1 MSTDADQ
8 TTGHTPIDTTYPLPP
23 QGNYSSFSEA
33 LVEDAVIALMKE
45 LGWRFEDPMM
55 ISPDGPQKRR
65 TSNTEVILSKLLEEA
80 ARRLNPHI
88 PEEALL
94 SALKRVQVSET
105 PSLIE
110 ENRRIHRFLVDGID
124 VEYRRPDGSTK
135 GDKVRLIDFANP
147 SNNDLM
153 VTQQFTVVEGGH
165 NRRPDVVAFVNGL
178 PLVVIELKNAA
189 SENATIEDA
198 YHQLQT
204 YKSQIP
210 SLFRT
215 NAALITSDGLLA
227 RIGSLSAG
235 EDRFMPWRTVTG
247 AQDDFTPEGPMEME
261 TLVRGVLQPERLLQL
276 VRDFTVFGDKGDGV
290 FKIIAGY
297 HQFHGARKALA
308 SAVDAVSEDG
318 DRKVGV
324 VWHTQGSGKSFLMAF
339 FAGLLVRAP
348 ELQNPTILVVTDRN
362 DLDDQLYGTFS
373 LCRDLI
379 RQTPEQIEDR
389 EDLRQKLDRQSGGVI
404 FSTLQKFSPMAGEEN
419 FPMLSDRRNIIVIAD
434 EAHRSQYGFDAKL
447 DGSTG
452 ARRYGYAHYLRQ
464 ALPNASFAGFTGT
477 PIEAA
482 DVNTPAVFGEY
493 VDIYDISR
501 AVEDKATVPIYYESR
516 LARVELER
524 EKLPEIDAAVD
535 DLFDDETLSEQEK
548 AKANWSSVERLVGA
562 APRLDKVV
570 QDIVAHF
577 EDRIEAMAGKGMIV
591 CMSRAIC
598 VDLYNRIV
606 ALRPEWHSE
615 DDKEG
620 AVKVVMTG
628 SASDPLDWQQHIG
641 SKMRRDLL
649 AKRARNPED
658 PLELVIVRDMWLTGF
673 DAPSMHTMYIDKPM
687 RGHGLMQA
695 IARVNRVFKDKP
707 GGLVVDYIGIG
718 QNLKK
723 ALQNYTATD
732 REQTGIDEEEAVA
745 TLQELVERCQ
755 DFFAGFDYRA
765 GIAIDSGPHE
775 RLQALAGAIEWAL
788 QQQKARADQATDEKS
803 KKAELNYYADLV
815 ANLSKAFALASASD
829 CAQSVKE
836 EVGFFQAVRAALSKA
851 SPKTGMSKREKEFAI
866 GQLISEAIA
875 DASIIDVL
883 EAAGVKTP
891 EISVLSEE
899 FLAEIQNMD
908 QKNLALEALRK
919 LLSGEIKARQQRN
932 IVEAKTFS
940 DRLEAAVARYH
951 ANAIT
956 SLEMIQELIDMAKD
970 LKASVQRGDDLGL
983 GEEEL
988 AFYDALSQNESAVEM
1003 LGNEELRKIAHVLV
1017 EQLQKNVTV
1026 DWHLKES
1033 ARAKLRV
1040 LVRRILKKY
1049 GYPPDLAP
1057 VAINTVLSQAETLL
1071 QWKR

>member
-1 MSTDADQ
+1 MSFTED
-8 TTGHTPIDTTYPLPP
+8 
-23 QGNYSSFSEA
+23 
-33 LVEDAVIALMKE
+33 LVEQAALALMQE
-45 LGWRFEDPMM
+45 LGWRFEDA
-55 ISPDGPQKRR
+55 IAIAPDGPERR
-65 TSNTEVILSKLLEEA
+65 RGAYGEVVLTSFLEEA
-80 ARRLNPHI
+80 ARRLNPDI
-88 PEEALL
+88 PEEALQ
-94 SALKRVQVSET
+94 SALKQVQISET

-110 ENRRIHRFLVDGID
+110 ENRRIHRLLVDGID
-124 VEYRRPDGSTK
+124 VEYRRPDGTIK
-135 GDKVRLIDFANP
+135 GDKVRLIDFSNP
-147 SNNDLM
+147 TNNDLM
-153 VTQQFTVVEGGH
+153 VTNQFTVVEGGH
-165 NRRPDVVAFVNGL
+165 NRRPDIVAFVNGL

-198 YHQLQT
+198 FNQLQT

-215 NAALITSDGLLA
+215 NAALVTSDGLLA
-227 RIGSLSAG
+227 RVGSLSAD

-247 AQDDFTPEGPMEME
+247 TEGDFTPEGPKEME
-261 TLVRGVLQPERLLQL
+261 TLLRGLMQPEYLLQL

-297 HQFHGARKALA
+297 HQFHGARKALS
-308 SAVDAVSEDG
+308 SAVDAVQEEG

-324 VWHTQGSGKSFLMAF
+324 IWHTQGSGKSFLMAF

-348 ELQNPTILVVTDRN
+348 EMQNPTVLVVTDRN
-362 DLDDQLYGTFS
+362 DLDDQLFGTFS

-389 EDLRQKLDRQSGGVI
+389 EDLREKLNRQSGGVI
-404 FSTLQKFSPMAGEEN
+404 FSTLQKFSPLGGEED

-447 DGSTG
+447 DRTTG
-452 ARRYGYAHYLRQ
+452 TRRYGYAHYLRQ

-482 DVNTPAVFGEY
+482 DVNTPAVFGDY

-516 LARVELER
+516 LARVELEK

-535 DLFDDETLSEQEK
+535 ALFDDESLSEQEK
-548 AKANWSSVERLVGA
+548 AKSSWSSVEKLVGA
-562 APRLDKVV
+562 PPRLEKVAE
-570 QDIVAHF
+570 DIVTHF
-577 EDRIEAMAGKGMIV
+577 EDRLEAMAGKGMVV

-598 VDLYNRIV
+598 VDLYDRII

-628 SASDPLDWQQHIG
+628 SASDPLEWQQHIG
-641 SKMRRDLL
+641 NKSRRDLL
-649 AKRARNPED
+649 AKRARDPAD
-658 PLELVIVRDMWLTGF
+658 PLKLVLVRDMWLTGF

-732 REQTGIDEEEAVA
+732 RDKTGIDEEEAVA

-755 DFFAGFDYRA
+755 AFFSGYDYHL
-765 GIAIDSGPHE
+765 GIDGAPQQ

-788 QQQKARADQATDEKS
+788 KKQKERADETSDAKA
-803 KKAELNYYADLV
+803 KKAALNYYADLI

-829 CAQSVKE
+829 YAQSMKE
-836 EVGFFQAVRAALSKA
+836 EIGFFQAVRAAMAKS
-851 SPKTGMSKREKEFAI
+851 SPKSRMSKRDKEFAI
-866 GQLISEAIA
+866 GQLIASAIA
-875 DASIIDVL
+875 DATIIDVL
-883 EAAGVKTP
+883 EAAGMKSP
-891 EISVLSEE
+891 EISVLSED
-899 FLAEIQNMD
+899 FLAEIQNMEH
-908 QKNLALEALRK
+908 KNLALEALRK
-919 LLSGEIKARQQRN
+919 LLAGEIKARQQRN
-932 IVEAKTFS
+932 VVEAKAFS
-940 DRLEAAVARYH
+940 ERLEAAVARYH

-988 AFYDALSQNESAVEM
+988 AFYDALSQNKSAVDV
-1003 LGNEELRKIAHVLV
+1003 LGNEELRKIANVLV

-1071 QWKR
+1071 KWS

>member
-1 MSTDADQ
+1 MSFTED
-8 TTGHTPIDTTYPLPP
+8 
-23 QGNYSSFSEA
+23 
-33 LVEDAVIALMKE
+33 LVEQVALGTLQE
-45 LGWRFEDPMM
+45 IGWRYEDPVL
-55 ISPDGPQKRR
+55 IAPDGPEKRR
-65 TSNTEVILSKLLEEA
+65 VSNGDVVLDGLLEEA
-80 ARRLNPHI
+80 ARRLNPGI
-88 PEEALL
+88 PDEALEN
-94 SALKRVQVSET
+94 ALRQVQIDET

-110 ENRRIHRFLVDGID
+110 ENRRIHRLLVDGID
-124 VEYRRPDGSTK
+124 VEYRRPDGSIK

-147 SNNDLM
+147 ANNDFM
-153 VTQQFTVVEGGH
+153 VTNQFTVVESGH

-198 YHQLQT
+198 FNQLQT
-204 YKSQIP
+204 YKAQIP

-247 AQDDFTPEGPMEME
+247 ARDDFTPEGPREMN
-261 TLVRGVLQPERLLQL
+261 TLLRGVMQPARLLQL

-290 FKIIAGY
+290 FKIIGGY

-308 SAVDAVSEDG
+308 SAIDAVSADG

-324 VWHTQGSGKSFLMAF
+324 IWHTQGSGKSFLMAF

-362 DLDDQLYGTFS
+362 DLDDQLFGTFS

-379 RQTPEQIEDR
+379 RQTPEQIADR
-389 EDLRQKLDRQSGGVI
+389 DDLRDKLDRQSGGVI
-404 FSTLQKFSPMAGEEN
+404 FSTLQKFSPMAGEED

-447 DGSTG
+447 DRGTG

-516 LARVELER
+516 LARVELEQ

-535 DLFDDETLSEQEK
+535 ALFDDETLSEQEK
-548 AKANWSSVERLVGA
+548 AKSSWTTVERLVGA
-562 APRLDKVV
+562 PPRLEKVA
-570 QDIVAHF
+570 QDIVTHF
-577 EDRIEAMAGKGMIV
+577 EDRQEAMAGKGMIV

-598 VDLYNRIV
+598 VDLYQRIV
-606 ALRPEWHSE
+606 ALRPDWHSD

-628 SASDPLDWQQHIG
+628 SASDPLNWQSHIG
-641 SKMRRDLL
+641 TKARRDLL
-649 AKRARNPED
+649 AKRARDPAD
-658 PLELVIVRDMWLTGF
+658 PLKLVIVRDMWLTGF

-732 REQTGIDEEEAVA
+732 REQTGIDEEDAVA
-745 TLQELVERCQ
+745 ALQELVERCR
-755 DFFAGFDYRA
+755 DFFSGFDYSS
-765 GIAIDSGPHE
+765 GIAGQPQE
-775 RLQALAGAIEWAL
+775 RLEALAGAIQWAL
-788 QQQKARADQATDEKS
+788 EKQKARADEANDEKT
-803 KKAELNYYADLV
+803 KQAELNYYADLV
-815 ANLSKAFALASASD
+815 ANLSKAFALAAASD
-829 CAQSVKE
+829 YAQSVKE
-836 EVGFFQAVRAALSKA
+836 EVGFYQAVRAALSKS
-851 SPKTGMSKREKEFAI
+851 SPKTGMSKREKEFAV

-875 DASIIDVL
+875 DATIIDVL
-883 EAAGVKTP
+883 AAAGVETP

-899 FLAEIQNMD
+899 FLAEIQTMEH
-908 QKNLALEALRK
+908 KNLALEALKK
-919 LLSGEIKARQQRN
+919 LLAGEIKARQKRN
-932 IVEAKTFS
+932 VVEAKAFS
-940 DRLEAAVARYH
+940 ERLQAAVARYH

-956 SLEMIQELIDMAKD
+956 SLEMIQELINMAKD
-970 LKASVQRGDDLGL
+970 MKASVQRGDDLGL
-983 GEEEL
+983 SDEEL
-988 AFYDALSQNESAVEM
+988 AFYDALAQNQSAMDV

-1026 DWHLKES
+1026 DWQRKES
-1033 ARAKLRV
+1033 ARAKLRI

-1057 VAINTVLSQAETLL
+1057 AAINLVLSQAETLL
-1071 QWKR
+1071 RWKAH

>member
-1 MSTDADQ
+1 MSINED
-8 TTGHTPIDTTYPLPP
+8 
-23 QGNYSSFSEA
+23 
-33 LVEDAVIALMKE
+33 LVEQAALGIIQD
-45 LGWRFEDPMM
+45 LGWRYEDP
-55 ISPDGPQKRR
+55 ISIAPDGPNKQR
-65 TSNTEVILSKLLEEA
+65 TSNGDVVLLGLLTSA
-80 ARRLNPHI
+80 VQRINPGI
-88 PEEALL
+88 PEEALQF
-94 SALKRVQVSET
+94 ALKQVQISET

-110 ENRRIHRFLVDGID
+110 ENRRIHRLLVDGID
-124 VEYRRPDGSTK
+124 VEYRRADGSIK
-135 GDKVRLIDFANP
+135 GDKVRLIDFADVT
-147 SNNDLM
+147 NNDLM
-153 VTQQFTVVEGGH
+153 VTNQFTVVENGH
-165 NRRPDVVAFVNGL
+165 NRRPDVVVFVNGL

-189 SENATIEDA
+189 SESATIHDA
-198 YHQLQT
+198 FNQLQT
-204 YKSQIP
+204 YKQQVP

-227 RIGSLSAG
+227 RVGSLSAD

-247 AQDDFTPEGPMEME
+247 ARGDFTPEGPKEME
-261 TLVRGVLQPERLLQL
+261 TLIRGLFQPENLLQL
-276 VRDFTVFGDKGDGV
+276 VHDFTVFGDKGDGV

-297 HQFHGARKALA
+297 HQFHGARKALT
-308 SAVDAVSEDG
+308 SAVDAVSEEG

-324 VWHTQGSGKSFLMAF
+324 IWHTQGSGKSFLMAF

-348 ELQNPTILVVTDRN
+348 ELKNPTILVVTDRN
-362 DLDDQLYGTFS
+362 DLDDQLFGTFS
-373 LCRDLI
+373 LCRDLV

-389 EDLRQKLDRQSGGVI
+389 DDLREKLDRQSGGVI
-404 FSTLQKFSPMAGEEN
+404 FSTLQKFSPKAGEEG

-447 DGSTG
+447 DRSTG

-482 DVNTPAVFGEY
+482 DVNTTAVFGEY

-516 LARVELER
+516 LARVELEK

-535 DLFDDETLSEQEK
+535 ELFDDESLSEQEK
-548 AKANWSSVERLVGA
+548 AKSSWSSVERLVGA
-562 APRLDKVV
+562 PPRLEKVA
-570 QDIVAHF
+570 QDIVEHF
-577 EDRIEAMAGKGMIV
+577 EDRLEAMLGKGMIV
-591 CMSRAIC
+591 CMSRPIC
-598 VDLYNRIV
+598 VALYDQIV
-606 ALRPEWHSE
+606 ALRPDWHSE

-620 AVKVVMTG
+620 LVKVVMSG

-649 AKRARNPED
+649 AKRARDPND
-658 PLELVIVRDMWLTGF
+658 PLKLVIVRDMWLTGF

-723 ALQNYTATD
+723 ALQSYTATD

-755 DFFAGFDYRA
+755 DFFAGFNYQS
-765 GIAIDSGPHE
+765 GIDGEPQE

-788 QQQKARADQATDEKS
+788 QKQKERADKAKDEKD
-803 KKAELNYYADLV
+803 KKAALNYYADLV

-829 CAQSVKE
+829 YAQSVKE
-836 EVGFFQAVRAALSKA
+836 EVGFFQAVKAALSKS
-851 SPKTGMSKREKEFAI
+851 SPKTGMSKRDKEFAI
-866 GQLISEAIA
+866 GQLISDAIA

-883 EAAGVKTP
+883 AAAGMKSP

-899 FLAEIQNMD
+899 FLSEIQNMEH
-908 QKNLALEALRK
+908 KNLALEALRK
-919 LLSGEIKARQQRN
+919 LLAGEIKSRQERN
-932 IVEAKTFS
+932 VVEAKAFS
-940 DRLEAAVARYH
+940 ERLEDAVARYH

-988 AFYDALSQNESAVEM
+988 AFYDALAQNQSAVDV
-1003 LGNEELRKIAHVLV
+1003 LGNEELRKLAHVLV

-1040 LVRRILKKY
+1040 LVRRILKRY

-1071 QWKR
+1071 KWE

>member
-1 MSTDADQ
+1 MSFTEDLIEQ
-8 TTGHTPIDTTYPLPP
+8 V
-23 QGNYSSFSEA
+23 A
-33 LVEDAVIALMKE
+33 LGILQE
-45 LGWRFEDPMM
+45 LGWRYEDPVL
-55 ISPDGPQKRR
+55 IAPDGSQKRR
-65 TSNTEVILSKLLEEA
+65 VSNGDVVLGGLLEEA
-80 ARRLNPHI
+80 AKRLNPDI
-88 PEEALL
+88 PEEALNA
-94 SALKRVQVSET
+94 ALKQVQITET

-110 ENRRIHRFLVDGID
+110 ENRRIHRLLVDGVD
-124 VEYRRPDGSTK
+124 VEYRRPDGSIK
-135 GDKVRLIDFANP
+135 GDKVRLIDFATP
-147 SNNDLM
+147 ANNDFM
-153 VTQQFTVVEGGH
+153 VTNQFTVVEGSH

-189 SENATIEDA
+189 SETATIEDA
-198 YHQLQT
+198 FNQLQT
-204 YKSQIP
+204 YKTQIP

-227 RIGSLSAG
+227 RVGSLSAG

-247 AQDDFTPEGPMEME
+247 AQDDFTPEGPKEMD
-261 TLVRGVLQPERLLQL
+261 TLLRGVMQPERLLQL

-308 SAVDAVSEDG
+308 SAVDAVSADG

-324 VWHTQGSGKSFLMAF
+324 IWHTQGSGKSFLMAF

-362 DLDDQLYGTFS
+362 DLDDQLFGTFS

-379 RQTPEQIEDR
+379 RQTPEQIADR
-389 EDLRQKLDRQSGGVI
+389 DALREQLDRQSGGVI
-404 FSTLQKFSPMAGEEN
+404 FSTLQKFSPMAGEED
-419 FPMLSDRRNIIVIAD
+419 FPKLSERRNIIVIAD

-447 DGSTG
+447 DAATG

-516 LARVELER
+516 LARVELEQ

-535 DLFDDETLSEQEK
+535 ALFDDETLSEQEK
-548 AKANWSSVERLVGA
+548 AKSSWSSVERLVGA
-562 APRLDKVV
+562 PPRLEKVA
-570 QDIVAHF
+570 QDIVSHF
-577 EDRIEAMAGKGMIV
+577 EDRQEAMAGKGMIV

-598 VDLYNRIV
+598 VDLYNRITK
-606 ALRPEWHSE
+606 LRPDWHSK

-620 AVKVVMTG
+620 AVKIVMTG
-628 SASDPLDWQQHIG
+628 SASDPLEWQPHIG
-641 SKMRRDLL
+641 SKARRDLL
-649 AKRARNPED
+649 AKRARDPDD
-658 PLELVIVRDMWLTGF
+658 PLKLVIVRDMWLTGF

-718 QNLKK
+718 QNLKE

-732 REQTGIDEEEAVA
+732 RDQTGIDEEEAVA
-745 TLQELVERCQ
+745 ALQEYVERCR
-755 DFFAGFDYRA
+755 DFFSGFDYSS
-765 GIAIDSGPHE
+765 GIDGQPQE

-788 QQQKARADQATDEKS
+788 EKQKNRADQVSDDKA

-815 ANLSKAFALASASD
+815 ANLTKAFALASASD
-829 CAQSVKE
+829 YAQSVKE
-836 EVGFFQAVRAALSKA
+836 EVGFFQATRAALTKS
-851 SPKTGMSKREKEFAI
+851 SPKSGMSKREKEFAV

-875 DASIIDVL
+875 DATIIDVL
-883 EAAGVKTP
+883 AAAGLKTP

-908 QKNLALEALRK
+908 QKNLALEALKK
-919 LLSGEIKARQQRN
+919 LLSGQIKARQQRN
-932 IVEAKTFS
+932 VVEAKAFS
-940 DRLEAAVARYH
+940 ERLQAAVARYH

-956 SLEMIQELIDMAKD
+956 SLEMLQELIDMAKD
-970 LKASVQRGDDLGL
+970 MKASAQRGDDLGL
-983 GEEEL
+983 SEEEL
-988 AFYDALSQNESAVEM
+988 AFYDALAQNRSAM
-1003 LGNEELRKIAHVLV
+1003 DLLGNDELRKIAHVLV

-1026 DWHLKES
+1026 DWQRKES
-1033 ARAKLRV
+1033 ARAKLRI
-1040 LVRRILKKY
+1040 LVRRILRKY

-1057 VAINTVLSQAETLL
+1057 VAINLVLSQAETLL
-1071 QWKR
+1071 RWQAPQ

>member
-1 MSTDADQ
+1 MSFTED
-8 TTGHTPIDTTYPLPP
+8 
-23 QGNYSSFSEA
+23 
-33 LVEDAVIALMKE
+33 LVEQVALGILQD
-45 LGWRFEDPMM
+45 LGWRYEDPVL
-55 ISPDGPQKRR
+55 IAPDGPDKRR
-65 TSNTEVILSKLLEEA
+65 VSNGDVVLGGLLGEA
-80 ARRLNPHI
+80 ARRLNPGI
-88 PEEALL
+88 PDEALQ
-94 SALKRVQVSET
+94 SALRQVQISET

-110 ENRRIHRFLVDGID
+110 ENRRIHRLLVDGID
-124 VEYRRPDGSTK
+124 IEYRRADGSIK

-147 SNNDLM
+147 ANNDFM
-153 VTQQFTVVEGGH
+153 VTNQFTVVESGH

-178 PLVVIELKNAA
+178 PLVVVELKNAA
-189 SENATIEDA
+189 NENATIENA
-198 YHQLQT
+198 FNQLQT
-204 YKSQIP
+204 YKTQIP

-227 RIGSLSAG
+227 RVGSLSAG

-247 AQDDFTPEGPMEME
+247 AQDDFTPEGPKEMD
-261 TLVRGVLQPERLLQL
+261 TLLRGVMQPERLLQL

-297 HQFHGARKALA
+297 HQFHGARKALS
-308 SAVDAVSEDG
+308 SAMDAVGVEG

-324 VWHTQGSGKSFLMAF
+324 IWHTQGSGKSFLMAF

-348 ELQNPTILVVTDRN
+348 ELRNPTILVVTDRN
-362 DLDDQLYGTFS
+362 DLDDQLFGTFS

-379 RQTPEQIEDR
+379 RQTPEQVEDR
-389 EDLRQKLDRQSGGVI
+389 DDLRERLDRRSGGVI
-404 FSTLQKFSPMAGEEN
+404 FSTLQKFSPMAGEEE

-447 DGSTG
+447 DRATG

-482 DVNTPAVFGEY
+482 DVNTPAVFGQY

-516 LARVELER
+516 LARVELEQ

-535 DLFDDETLSEQEK
+535 ALFDDETLSEQEK
-548 AKANWSSVERLVGA
+548 AKSSWTTVERLVGA
-562 APRLDKVV
+562 PPRLEKVA
-570 QDIVAHF
+570 QDIVTHF
-577 EDRIEAMAGKGMIV
+577 EDRLEALAGKGMIV

-598 VDLYNRIV
+598 VDLYQRII
-606 ALRPEWHSE
+606 ALRPNWHSE

-628 SASDPLDWQQHIG
+628 SASDPLDWQPHIG
-641 SKMRRDLL
+641 SKARRDLL
-649 AKRARNPED
+649 AKRARDSDD
-658 PLELVIVRDMWLTGF
+658 PLNLVIVRDMWLTGF

-745 TLQELVERCQ
+745 ALQELVERCR
-755 DFFAGFDYRA
+755 DFFSGFNYHPGMD
-765 GIAIDSGPHE
+765 GQPQE
-775 RLQALAGAIEWAL
+775 RLLALAGAIEWAL
-788 QQQKARADQATDEKS
+788 KKQKARADDAPDEKA

-815 ANLSKAFALASASD
+815 ASLSKAFALASASD
-829 CAQSVKE
+829 YAQSVKE
-836 EVGFFQAVRAALSKA
+836 EVGFFQAVRAALSKS
-851 SPKTGMSKREKEFAI
+851 SPKTGISKREKEFAV

-875 DASIIDVL
+875 DASIMDVL
-883 EAAGVKTP
+883 AAAGLKSP

-899 FLAEIQNMD
+899 FLAEIQSID
-908 QKNLALEALRK
+908 QKNLALEALKK
-919 LLSGEIKARQQRN
+919 LLAGEIKARQQRN
-932 IVEAKTFS
+932 VVEAKAFS
-940 DRLEAAVARYH
+940 ERLQAAVARYH

-956 SLEMIQELIDMAKD
+956 SLEMIQELIDMARD
-970 LKASVQRGDDLGL
+970 MKASAHRGDDLGL
-983 GEEEL
+983 SEEEL
-988 AFYDALSQNESAVEM
+988 AFYDALAQNQSAAEV

-1026 DWHLKES
+1026 DWQRKES
-1033 ARAKLRV
+1033 ARAKLRI

-1057 VAINTVLSQAETLL
+1057 AAINLVLSQAETLL
-1071 QWKR
+1071 RWQAQQ